1 MHKNSLAYTLF
12 IFTISIIL
20 AGFTISNAIGEDKP
34 GQEIRP
40 PSATGNF
47 YPASASQLRKSVN
60 VLLNNIPERPTEG
73 EIFAAM
79 APHAAYVYSGEVA
92 AHTFK
97 QLSKV
102 DFDTIVIIGHDS
114 YRNAVAFTC
123 PVDYFQTPLGKVP
136 VDKEMIEKMHAFNRG
151 IKASRSIHS
160 DDHSIEIQLPFLQ
173 ILGKNCRIVPILFGN
188 PTPKNC
194 QILADAIVASAGDK
208 KVFVLASTDM
218 SHYPTYEL
226 ANSTDNSTLEVLKTM
241 NVERLFDHLDEQV
254 YRRNI
259 PDLQTAMCARG
270 GVGTAILFSK
280 SHGADH
286 TQILHYANSG
296 DAPIGSKQRV
306 VGYSSVLFLKKAGGD

>member
-136 VDKEMIEKMHAFNRG
+136 VDKEMIEKMHAFHRG
-151 IKASRSIHS
+151 IKANRSIHS
-160 DDHSIEIQLPFLQ
+160 DDHSIEVQLPFIQ
-173 ILGKNCRIVPILFGN
+173 VLGKNCRIVPILFGN
-188 PTPKNC
+188 PTPKKC
-194 QILADAIVASAGDK
+194 QILADAIIASAGDK
-208 KVFVLASTDM
+208 RVFVLASSDM
-218 SHYPTYEL
+218 SHRLPYES
-226 ANSTDNSTLEVLKTM
+226 ANIIDKSTLEVLKTM
-241 NVERLFDHLDEQV
+241 DIKRLFKS
-254 YRRNI
+254 
-259 PDLQTAMCARG
+259 DLQTALCARG

-280 SHGADH
+280 AHEGDH
-286 TQILHYANSG
+286 AQVLHYANSG
-296 DAPIGSKQRV
+296 DAPIGSKQSV
-306 VGYSSVLFLKKAGGD
+306 VGYSSVLFLKTAGND